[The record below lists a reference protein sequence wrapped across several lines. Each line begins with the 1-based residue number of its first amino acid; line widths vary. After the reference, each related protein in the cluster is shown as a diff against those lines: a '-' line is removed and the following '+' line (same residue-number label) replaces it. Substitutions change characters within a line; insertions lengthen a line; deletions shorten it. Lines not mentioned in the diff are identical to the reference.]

1 MNLTHGGSATTRVQS
16 LVFNRHMLLSYMY
29 IKKKSLVLCYTFL
42 DIYVNDIDNDNDNDK
57 FVNSH
62 RHTKF

>member
-16 LVFNRHMLLSYMY
+16 LVFNRQMLLSYMY
-29 IKKKSLVLCYTFL
+29 LKKSLVLCYKFHN
-42 DIYVNDIDNDNDNDK
+42 IYVNDIDNDNDSDK

-62 RHTKF
+62 TKF